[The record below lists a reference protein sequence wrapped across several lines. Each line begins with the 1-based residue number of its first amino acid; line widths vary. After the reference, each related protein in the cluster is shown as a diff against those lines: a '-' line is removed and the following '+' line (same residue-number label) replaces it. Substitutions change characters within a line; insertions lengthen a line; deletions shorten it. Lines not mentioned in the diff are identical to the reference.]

1 MTPRNTA
8 TAWAEVV
15 TINRRSG
22 SALFRASEIPA
33 YHRELIGFRCWR
45 MPYGAPRLQS
55 AISNHAWRRGV
66 NEATCDAIGHVA
78 PHPRCECGLY
88 AFHRPTRLG
97 AFPRE
102 LAGAIAASG
111 DIEVYE
117 DGFRAQ
123 YARVIALARLPDT
136 PVPTREA
143 ETVAAHYDAPLLT
156 WERLHE
162 LRDAHGHLTPG
173 LLPERTATILIADR
187 SRLVSRHGKLTD
199 YRRTLGAII
208 RAAPR
213 PPLSLIT
220 VGHHAQLHDPTRDG
234 AADAH
239 AIARALYWL
248 TLEGH
253 QTPLDEALCL
263 ARKRLPAPEPG
274 LRRLIVVVSAS
285 IPPQPQRVIWEASH
299 CATEGIEI
307 MAIGT
312 AGAYPALLQN
322 IASHGPIMVSLGDL
336 IAWP

>member
-1 MTPRNTA
+1 
-8 TAWAEVV
+8 V
-15 TINRRSG
+15 
-22 SALFRASEIPA
+22 SEIPV

-55 AISNHAWRRGV
+55 AISNHVWRPGV
-66 NEATCDAIGHVA
+66 NEAICDTIGHAV
-78 PHPRCECGLY
+78 PHPHCQCGLY
-88 AFHRPTRLG
+88 AFHRPARLG
-97 AFPRE
+97 SSPRE

-117 DGFRAQ
+117 QGFRAQ

-156 WERLHE
+156 YECLHE
-162 LRDAHGHLTPG
+162 LRDDHGHLTPG
-173 LLPERTATILIADR
+173 LLPERTATILVADR
-187 SRLVSRHGKLTD
+187 SRMISQHGKLTD
-199 YRRTLGAII
+199 YRRTLQTAI

-213 PPLSLIT
+213 PPLGLIT
-220 VGHHAQLHDPTRDG
+220 VGHHAQLHDATKG
-234 AADAH
+234 ETADVH
-239 AIARALYWL
+239 AIARAMCWL

-263 ARKRLPAPEPG
+263 ARKHLPEPELG
-274 LRRLIVVVSAS
+274 LRRLIVVVWAS
-285 IPPQPQRVIWEASH
+285 TPPQPQRVIWESSH

-312 AGAYPALLQN
+312 AGADPALLRN
-322 IASHGPIMVSLGDL
+322 IASHGPVMMALGDL
-336 IAWP
+336 MPWP